1 MIHNKIHI
9 IFLYASSLY
18 GYALYKFLPRSE
30 LKWIDPNEFDL
41 NKYVSNSLRDCVLK
55 VDLKYPKELPELNND
70 YPLAPDKIKKQMLPN
85 YQLKQTFQ
93 PDLLKNWDET
103 LKVNV

>member
-9 IFLYASSLY
+9 IFLDASSLY
-18 GYALYKFLPRSE
+18 GYALYKFLLRSE

-41 NKYVSNSLRDCVLK
+41 NKYISNSLRDCVLK